1 MYQKLATL
9 PSHALSTC
17 MVLNSIY
24 NNVNIYHL
32 SKMEDY
38 RRIQIEKQQL
48 EKHNQ
53 LIGQLK

>member
-1 MYQKLATL
+1 MWT
-9 PSHALSTC
+9 P
-17 MVLNSIY
+17 
-24 NNVNIYHL
+24 IYHL